1 MTTVPV
7 ARRGERWL
15 RATVFHHR
23 TVLSE
28 SAVCALLSLSRRE
41 RPFASSPCARTF
53 RSRLCATAT
62 VGTHPPPTHSTPSP
76 NPPDNLTI
84 STLHTTHTHSR
95 HQINSPRAH
104 VHRLFALTQEPQ
116 PQTSDH
122 AHSPPTR
129 PFHPPANSKRRLSAS
144 LGMPT
149 LAEALTQLSSSDP
162 PITLDLSSESID
174 AAGAVKLA
182 KALKVS
188 YGVVYT

>member
-53 RSRLCATAT
+53 RSRVCATAT

-76 NPPDNLTI
+76 NSPDNLTI
-84 STLHTTHTHSR
+84 STLHTTHTFTS
-95 HQINSPRAH
+95 SDKFTPR
-104 VHRLFALTQEPQ
+104 
-116 PQTSDH
+116 
-122 AHSPPTR
+122 TR
-129 PFHPPANSKRRLSAS
+129 PSSVCAHARATTPDEWPRIQYRHTHSTHQPTPDVYLIAS
-144 LGMPT
+144 LSMPT

-162 PITLDLSSESID
+162 PSTLDLSSQSID
-174 AAGAVKLA
+174 AAGAAKLA
-182 KALKVS
+182 EALKVS
-188 YGVVYT
+188 